1 MYCLISIILVFMYSM
16 SMKNDQV
23 LLLRSPKIV
32 SDLKLSSTE
41 VDESFKSPR
50 EIMSSIDS
58 TKLNLDVNLRLDK
71 KVKNLLKQ
79 DNKLKLKKKKVNT
92 IDLDK
97 QENTFKKKNKN
108 KIIIK
113 SKDSLVNISTISLK
127 HNKYNKK
134 KEKLKQSQIEKK
146 KIEKL
151 GLNNINKSI
160 VINHPLSIEQLSFK
174 LRIPAAEIITGL
186 FLKGISVTVNQLVD
200 VSIATKIAQQYDF
213 VVNNKNEDPIDLQN
227 QFETTTSSTIINRV
241 PIITILGHVDHG
253 KTSLLD
259 TIRNTN
265 LVTRERGGITQSI
278 GAYEVSSLYN
288 QVDTKLV
295 FLDTPGHEAFSNMRL
310 RCSQVADL
318 IILIVAADDGLKP
331 QTIEAIEYILSMK
344 LPCIVAINKIDKSD
358 INIMRVKEQ
367 LAKYNLVS
375 EDWGGNISCIDIS
388 ALKKINIDKLLTKVC
403 SVVKSLNL
411 QADPMQLAKGNIL
424 EAYLDKKKGI
434 VANVI
439 VRNGSLN
446 IGDIIVSGNACGRVK
461 RMKDSYGNTLVKAE
475 PSSILEVLGFHS
487 MPQAGLNFEVVQN
500 EKQAKKI
507 IGETNVVNH
516 SNLLNLRLKSY
527 NYREKIKSLN
537 LIIKADTQGTIDAII
552 HAFMQIPQNK
562 VQLNILTCNSG
573 SISDTD
579 IDLAS
584 NSQALIIAFNI
595 NVSSYILSKAEK
607 VNVSLCQFD
616 IIYDL
621 LDYIQNYML
630 NLIDPEYS
638 KILIG
643 KAVVQTVFYIQKRAV
658 AGCLVKSG
666 KLKQD
671 ASINIYR
678 NDQLIHESI
687 IVSLKRVKDDVN
699 EVIAGNECGL
709 RCQDDYV
716 WQSEDVIEAYELY
729 EKPKNL

>member
-1 MYCLISIILVFMYSM
+1 MYSM

-23 LLLRSPKIV
+23 LLLQSPKIV
-32 SDLKLSSTE
+32 SDLKLSYTS
-41 VDESFKSPR
+41 VDESFKSPK
-50 EIMSSIDS
+50 EIILSIDD
-58 TKLNLDVNLRLDK
+58 TKLNLDVNLKLDK
-71 KVKNLLKQ
+71 KSKNLLKQ
-79 DNKLKLKKKKVNT
+79 DNKLKLKKQKVNT
-92 IDLDK
+92 VDLDQQK
-97 QENTFKKKNKN
+97 NTFKKKNKN

-113 SKDSLVNISTISLK
+113 SKDSVVNIATISLK
-127 HNKYNKK
+127 HDKYNKK

-151 GLNNINKSI
+151 GLSNINKSI
-160 VINHPLSIEQLSFK
+160 DINHPLSIEQLSFK
-174 LRIPAAEIITGL
+174 LRIPAAEIITSL

-200 VSIATKIAQQYDF
+200 VSIATKIAQQYNF
-213 VVNNKNEDPIDLQN
+213 LVNNKNENPIDLQN
-227 QFETTTSSTIINRV
+227 QFKIPTSSTIISRV

-278 GAYEVSSLYN
+278 GAYEVGWLYN
-288 QVDTKLV
+288 QIYTKLV

-331 QTIEAIEYILSMK
+331 QTLEAIEYILSMK

-411 QADPMQLAKGNIL
+411 QADPMQLAQGNIL

-446 IGDIIVSGNACGRVK
+446 IGDIIVSGNVFGRVK

-475 PSSILEVLGFHS
+475 PSSILEVLAFHS
-487 MPQAGLNFEVVQN
+487 MPQAGLSFEVVQN
-500 EKQAKKI
+500 EKQAKKL
-507 IGETNVVNH
+507 IGETDVVNR

-527 NYREKIKSLN
+527 NYKENIKSLN

-552 HAFMQIPQNK
+552 NAFMQIPQNK
-562 VQLNILTCNSG
+562 VQLNVLTCNSG

-579 IDLAS
+579 ISLAS

-607 VNVSLCQFD
+607 VNINLCQFD

-621 LDYIQNYML
+621 LDYVQNYML

-643 KAVVQTVFYIQKRAV
+643 KAVVQTVFYIQKGAV

-666 KLKQD
+666 KLKQN

-678 NDQLIHESI
+678 NDQLIHESM